1 MCYNSLDLRGITRY
15 YSEEQLKVEYINPRP
30 FGDNLPSS
38 NYLQDFKNSNSIFVD
53 KTDIIHKL
61 INNGGANLLTRPKG
75 FGKSLL
81 LDTIQMIFEKDKII
95 KLLKIGQH
103 YENLIPHPVI
113 RFDFSADSDLKGY
126 IWNILNHHA
135 VELKI
140 SIADLSIQAS
150 LMAVLKGYSKI
161 NKQVC
166 ILVDEYDEPL
176 WVDDENLLKINKQ
189 LIEHFFLI
197 VKSLEEHIRFMLVL
211 GVTTNSLWYENN
223 WWDITLDLEYAT
235 LLGFTLEDIKIYFS
249 NHIDLLAKSSEIKD
263 TQTILETMTKLYDGF
278 QFSYW
283 KTPGLY
289 HPISVIECFKNK
301 QLKKYW
307 TATSDGSYSK
317 LLRAFKNP
325 SFRYHIG
332 YDAQQ
337 LDSIDPCNAN
347 LTQLLW
353 QTGYL
358 TIKDSDM
365 EKYYLRV
372 TNEEIEDQ
380 FDSIKYTIL

>member
-1 MCYNSLDLRGITRY
+1 
-15 YSEEQLKVEYINPRP
+15 
-30 FGDNLPSS
+30 
-38 NYLQDFKNSNSIFVD
+38 
-53 KTDIIHKL
+53 
-61 INNGGANLLTRPKG
+61 
-75 FGKSLL
+75 
-81 LDTIQMIFEKDKII
+81 
-95 KLLKIGQH
+95 
-103 YENLIPHPVI
+103 
-113 RFDFSADSDLKGY
+113 
-126 IWNILNHHA
+126 
-135 VELKI
+135 
-140 SIADLSIQAS
+140 
-150 LMAVLKGYSKI
+150 
-161 NKQVC
+161 
-166 ILVDEYDEPL
+166 
-176 WVDDENLLKINKQ
+176 
-189 LIEHFFLI
+189 
-197 VKSLEEHIRFMLVL
+197 
-211 GVTTNSLWYENN
+211 
-223 WWDITLDLEYAT
+223 
-235 LLGFTLEDIKIYFS
+235 
-249 NHIDLLAKSSEIKD
+249 
-263 TQTILETMTKLYDGF
+263 MTKLYDGF
-278 QFSYW
+278 QFSRL